1 VRQRVTLGPADLT
14 VRPGGTVRLSG
25 AVRPAGN
32 GVVALQRLGP
42 GGTWLTVAQDFLDE
56 RSGGWALSWRVRT
69 TLPVSLRVRVG
80 ARHKLG
86 LGAGTSRVV
95 VLNAR

>member
-1 VRQRVTLGPADLT
+1 VTLGPADLS
-14 VRPGGTVRLSG
+14 VRPGGAVRLSG

-42 GGTWLTVAQDFLDE
+42 GGAWVTVAQDFLDE
-56 RSGGWALSWRVRT
+56 RSGGWALSWRVRAA
-69 TLPVSLRVRVG
+69 LPVTLRVRVG

-86 LGAGTSRVV
+86 LAAGTSRVV
-95 VLNAR
+95 VLNAA